1 MTDMVLTQIDAR
13 GVARVTLNRPEIHN
27 AIDDELIADLT
38 DALKRIEHDPK
49 ARIVVLAANGKSFC
63 AGGDLNWMK
72 RTAGYSMGENQ
83 RDASALARLLNTLNF
98 LAKPTLA
105 LVQGP
110 AYGGGVGIVAC
121 CDIAIASTAA
131 RFTLSE
137 VRLGLL
143 PATISPYVVAAIGQR
158 AARRYFLSAEIFD
171 AGEAARIGLVHKVVD
186 PTQLEAA
193 GAAMLDRLFEGG
205 PASQAASKELIFR
218 VSDQPVTAALE
229 EYTARQIAQA
239 RASDEGK
246 EGIAAFLG
254 KRLPSWRQK

>member
-1 MTDMVLTQIDAR
+1 MVLTEIESR
-13 GVARVTLNRPEIHN
+13 GVARITLNRPEMHN

-38 DALKRIEHDPK
+38 DALKRIEHDP
-49 ARIVVLAANGKSFC
+49 RVCVVVLAANGKSFC

-83 RDASALARLLNTLNF
+83 RDALALARLLNTLNF

-121 CDIAIASTAA
+121 CDVAIAATAA
-131 RFTLSE
+131 KFTLSE
-137 VRLGLL
+137 VRLGLV
-143 PATISPYVVAAIGQR
+143 PATISPYVVAAIGAR

-186 PTQLEAA
+186 PSQLAAA
-193 GAAMLDRLFEGG
+193 GAAMIDRLFEGG
-205 PASQAASKELIFR
+205 PASQASSKELIFR
-218 VSDQPVTAALE
+218 VADQPVTAALE
-229 EYTARQIAQA
+229 DYTARKIAEA
-239 RASDEGK
+239 RASAEGK
-246 EGIAAFLG
+246 EGVAAFLE